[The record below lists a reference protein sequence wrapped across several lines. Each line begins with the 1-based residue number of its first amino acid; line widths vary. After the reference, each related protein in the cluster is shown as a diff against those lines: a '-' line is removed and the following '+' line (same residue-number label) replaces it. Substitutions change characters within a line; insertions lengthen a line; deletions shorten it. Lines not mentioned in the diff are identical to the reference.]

1 LSESGDC
8 RGYEDILFEETQ
20 ADELFQVPSEAPT
33 MYGLVPFFVVVGAVF
48 FCSGM
53 RGVVLDGSRMPDVE
67 LTLNGVEDV
76 RILTR
81 IR

>member
-1 LSESGDC
+1 MSESGDC

-20 ADELFQVPSEAPT
+20 TDELFQVPSEAPT
-33 MYGLVPFFVVVGAVF
+33 MYSLVPFFVVVGAVF